1 MKAVNFI
8 IDTLY
13 DILEYILMLLI
24 VGIAVLV
31 ILWRLEVLF
40 NEQLPIV
47 SKTSSAIESTLGIE
61 KSATLNSSL
70 IGEKI
75 KVNISEGTSLEGITK
90 ILFDYELISDK
101 FVFLKLL
108 NDNFTEE
115 NKPFGEFQFTYGQS
129 NEDIINILKK

>member
-1 MKAVNFI
+1 MKAINFI

-13 DILEYILMLLI
+13 DIFEYILMLLI

-47 SKTSSAIESTLGIE
+47 SKTSSAIETTLGIE

-70 IGEKI
+70 IGEK
-75 KVNISEGTSLEGITK
+75 
-90 ILFDYELISDK
+90 
-101 FVFLKLL
+101 LK
-108 NDNFTEE
+108 
-115 NKPFGEFQFTYGQS
+115 
-129 NEDIINILKK
+129 

>member
-1 MKAVNFI
+1 MEAW
-8 IDTLY
+8 
-13 DILEYILMLLI
+13 
-24 VGIAVLV
+24 GS
-31 ILWRLEVLF
+31 F

-47 SKTSSAIESTLGIE
+47 SKTSSAIETTLGIE

-108 NDNFTEE
+108 NENFTDE
-115 NKPFGEFQFTYGQS
+115 NKPSGEFQFTYGQS
-129 NEDIINILKK
+129 NEDIINILKNKYTNMRR